1 MIDKTCY
8 YCKPVGKKECD
19 ACTNVTKSN
28 FVGNADWLYIEQLE
42 KEVADLKEKVK
53 IPKFAIIGNNGIEC
67 LDPICEHCANIDKRQ
82 LEKENEELK
91 RKIQS
96 YKYEREKLHGYLAK
110 EEVNL
115 VQKTFKIG
123 DSITP
128 EDWERGR
135 TVNGKIYHFK
145 LTNGQ
150 KVICKKTVYKCLSE
164 PEIEFFEITEIED
177 EVKE

>member
-1 MIDKTCY
+1 MPISKTCY
-8 YCKPVGKKECD
+8 FCEKENCKNCKPFCSTFGYAYVICD
-19 ACTNVTKSN
+19 NCNGFTP
-28 FVGNADWLYIEQLE
+28 NADWLYIE
-42 KEVADLKEKVK
+42 
-53 IPKFAIIGNNGIEC
+53 G
-67 LDPICEHCANIDKRQ
+67 

-110 EEVNL
+110 SEVNP
-115 VQKTFKIG
+115 VQKTFKVG

-164 PEIEFFEITEIED
+164 PEIEFFEITEIE
-177 EVKE
+177 EEAKE